1 MGRIVLV
8 TGGSRSGKSTFAE
21 QLAQAEGND
30 ILYIATAIPIDDE
43 MKHRIKMHRDQRPKD
58 WLTLEAYK
66 DLDVA
71 INPLIQGKDA
81 VLLDCVTVMITN
93 LLFDNGEVDW
103 DHIKQEEIMS
113 VEGKIK
119 EQFNKLIKLAAQS
132 TIPFIL
138 VTNELGMGLVP
149 EYPLGRIYRDIAGRI
164 NQMLAAE
171 AACVYLCI
179 SGIPVRIKG

>member
-1 MGRIVLV
+1 MGRIILV

-21 QLAQAEGND
+21 QLAASEGNNV
-30 ILYIATAIPIDDE
+30 LYIATAIPIDEE
-43 MKHRIKMHRDQRPKD
+43 MKHRIKMHRDQRPKC
-58 WLTLEAYK
+58 WFTLEAYNNLESAVK
-66 DLDVA
+66 
-71 INPLIQGKDA
+71 PLIEGKDA

-93 LLFDNGEVDW
+93 LMFDNGEVDW

-113 VEGKIK
+113 IEGKIK
-119 EQFNKLIKLAAQS
+119 EQFDKLIKLAEQS

-149 EYPLGRIYRDIAGRI
+149 EYTLGRIYRDIAGRV
-164 NQMLAAE
+164 NQMLAAQATE
-171 AACVYLCI
+171 VYLCI